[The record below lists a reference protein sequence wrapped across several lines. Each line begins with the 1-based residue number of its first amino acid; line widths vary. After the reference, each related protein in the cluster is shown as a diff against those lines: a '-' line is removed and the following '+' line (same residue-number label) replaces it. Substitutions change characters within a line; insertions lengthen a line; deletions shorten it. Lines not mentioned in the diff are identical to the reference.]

1 MIQRIQSV
9 YLTVVLLL
17 SILLF
22 SGSLLNFTD
31 ESGKALKL
39 MISGSLNDQVG
50 QTATQ
55 ALNLWPLIV
64 VLVLIALLSVITVFL
79 FKIRSIQLFL
89 SITLIALAAVLILGL
104 SWYGYKITNSLRM
117 TIVPGFNLAIPPLIL
132 IFSVLARRGILKDER
147 LVKSYER
154 LR

>member
-17 SILLF
+17 SIILF

-50 QTATQ
+50 QTTTQ
-55 ALNLWPLIV
+55 ALILWPLMV

-79 FKIRSIQLFL
+79 FKIRRIQLLL

-104 SWYGYKITNSLRM
+104 SWYAYKITDSLRM
-117 TIVPGFNLAIPPLIL
+117 SIVPGFNMAIPPLIL

-147 LVKSYER
+147 LIKSYDR